1 MNTMDI
7 IIRLIEAAALGA
19 LIGLEREVVSN
30 RIISD
35 FKNPQVIFGGLRSY
49 TLMSL
54 LGAVSVFL
62 GDVLGDISLIL
73 IFTGTILFL
82 FILFSY
88 IYSAFKQHQF
98 GVTSEFAAVTVFL
111 LGALV
116 MLGEVQVA
124 IFLGILVAVMLNYKT
139 RITPLIEKIG
149 EEEISTTLKFA
160 VISLIILP
168 LLPDH
173 KYALHDMMIFL
184 PEGPLTT
191 APFFNPYG
199 IWFFVVIMSA
209 VSYVGYVLT
218 KALGAGRGII
228 LSGALGG
235 LVSSTAVTSA
245 MAEKSKQEE
254 KAFLYPTVIATIA
267 ACSIM
272 LFRVLGIVMLFNPLL
287 LGTLLI
293 PILAMIATSAAL
305 LWWAWGKSKTHET
318 GVQVAEL
325 HESPF
330 QIGPAL
336 KFAGFVILIKFA
348 STLALV
354 YQSSFQALTSILTGY
369 LPILSGLL
377 EHLPIYLVS
386 LFSGLADVDAITQE
400 MAEISNASGVQSLT
414 TLAATTAIIIALV
427 TNTAVKI

>member
-54 LGAVSVFL
+54 LGAVAVFL
-62 GDVLGDISLIL
+62 GDVLGDITTMV
-73 IFTGTILFL
+73 IFTGSILFL

-88 IYSAFKQHQF
+88 IYSAFKHHQF

-124 IFLGILVAVMLNYKT
+124 IFIGIFVAVMLNYKA
-139 RITPLIEKIG
+139 RISPLIDKIG
-149 EEEISTTLKFA
+149 EDEISTTLKFA
-160 VISLIILP
+160 VIALIILP

-173 KYALHDMMIFL
+173 KYALHDMLVFL
-184 PEGPLTT
+184 PVGPFTT

-218 KALGAGRGII
+218 KALGAGKGII

-235 LVSSTAVTSA
+235 LVSSTAVASA
-245 MAEKSKQEE
+245 MAEKSKEE
-254 KAFLYPTVIATIA
+254 EALLYPTVIATIA

-272 LFRVLGIVMLFNPLL
+272 LFRVLGIVMLFNPIL
-287 LGTLLI
+287 LGTLLF

-305 LWWAWGKSKTHET
+305 LWWAWGKSKKHET
-318 GVQVAEL
+318 GVQVAGIN
-325 HESPF
+325 ESPF
-330 QIGPAL
+330 Q
-336 KFAGFVILIKFA
+336 V
-348 STLALV
+348 
-354 YQSSFQALTSILTGY
+354 
-369 LPILSGLL
+369 
-377 EHLPIYLVS
+377 
-386 LFSGLADVDAITQE
+386 
-400 MAEISNASGVQSLT
+400 
-414 TLAATTAIIIALV
+414 
-427 TNTAVKI
+427 

>member
-1 MNTMDI
+1 M
-7 IIRLIEAAALGA
+7 
-19 LIGLEREVVSN
+19 
-30 RIISD
+30 
-35 FKNPQVIFGGLRSY
+35 
-49 TLMSL
+49 
-54 LGAVSVFL
+54 
-62 GDVLGDISLIL
+62 L

-82 FILFSY
+82 FILLSY
-88 IYSAFKQHQF
+88 IYSSFRQHQF

-124 IFLGILVAVMLNYKT
+124 IFIGIMVAVMLNYKS
-139 RITPLIEKIG
+139 RVAPLIDKIG

-160 VISLIILP
+160 VIALIILP

-173 KYALHDMMIFL
+173 KYALQDIFVFL

-191 APFFNPYG
+191 APFFNPYS

-209 VSYVGYVLT
+209 VSYVGYILT
-218 KALGAGRGII
+218 KALGAGKGII

-245 MAEKSKQEE
+245 MAEKSKQDE

-272 LFRVLGIVMLFNPLL
+272 LFRVLGIVMLFNPIL
-287 LGTLLI
+287 LGTLLF
-293 PILAMIATSAAL
+293 PIIAMIITSAVL
-305 LWWAWGKSKTHET
+305 LWWAWGKSKVHET

-354 YQSSFQALTSILTGY
+354 YQSSFHALTGIITGY
-369 LPILSGLL
+369 LPILSGFL

-427 TNTAVKI
+427 TNTAVKIGLAKRFGSKLFGTYVLRMLGTVLVVGVGVLGTIAIL

>member
-1 MNTMDI
+1 MDI
-7 IIRLIEAAALGA
+7 IIRLVEAAALGA

-49 TLMSL
+49 TLMAL
-54 LGAVSVFL
+54 LGAVAVFL
-62 GDVLGDISLIL
+62 GDVIGDITIML

-98 GVTSEFAAVTVFL
+98 GVTSEFAAVTVYL

-116 MLGEVQVA
+116 MLGEVQIA
-124 IFLGILVAVMLNYKT
+124 IFLGIFVALMLNYKA
-139 RITPLIEKIG
+139 RIAPLIDKIG

-173 KYALHDMMIFL
+173 KYALHDMLVFL

-218 KALGAGRGII
+218 KAFGAGRGII

-245 MAEKSKQEE
+245 MAEKSKEEE

-272 LFRVLGIVMLFNPLL
+272 LFRVIGIVMLFNPILL
-287 LGTLLI
+287 ETLLY

-305 LWWAWGKSKTHET
+305 LWWAW
-318 GVQVAEL
+318 
-325 HESPF
+325 
-330 QIGPAL
+330 
-336 KFAGFVILIKFA
+336 
-348 STLALV
+348 
-354 YQSSFQALTSILTGY
+354 
-369 LPILSGLL
+369 
-377 EHLPIYLVS
+377 
-386 LFSGLADVDAITQE
+386 
-400 MAEISNASGVQSLT
+400 
-414 TLAATTAIIIALV
+414 
-427 TNTAVKI
+427 